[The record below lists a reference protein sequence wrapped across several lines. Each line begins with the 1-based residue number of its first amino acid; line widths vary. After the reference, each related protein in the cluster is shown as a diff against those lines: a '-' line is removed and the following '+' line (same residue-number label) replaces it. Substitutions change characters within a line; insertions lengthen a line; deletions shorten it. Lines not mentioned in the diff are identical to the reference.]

1 MPNHKEIRQ
10 LLADP
15 ASIDW
20 FRQALRSALERDP
33 VDAAQDA
40 YLLSIVL
47 AWHSRA
53 VVADALTSQAIR
65 DASRR

>member
-15 ASIDW
+15 ASIHW

-33 VDAAQDA
+33 VDVAQDA

-47 AWHSRA
+47 GGK
-53 VVADALTSQAIR
+53 TG
-65 DASRR
+65 